1 MYFWLHWHPVQIM
14 MGLTTFDEQI
24 KAGKVTFK
32 GDRKTFDQL
41 RVAMS
46 DFELFFEIMPGTG
59 ENKPSQQKKTSA
71 DRKRYNRSKYRLIMF
86 F

>member
-1 MYFWLHWHPVQIM
+1 M

-59 ENKPSQQKKTSA
+59 ENKPSQQKTKPLQIEKGTIGA
-71 DRKRYNRSKYRLIMF
+71 NID
-86 F
+86 